1 MGPKM
6 AAKTTTAGKP
16 PTKATPIKSSS
27 APSLASMERLRWRR
41 KITERIALCLVSL
54 FLVGV
59 GVAAW
64 MTEGQVF
71 NAPLTALRS
80 LESREGQGSS
90 NASVNCRNPKNK
102 NTPYCQ
108 DREAQVEGQ
117 WQGISRIQGGKAA
130 PFKLTSPGK

>member
-1 MGPKM
+1 M
-6 AAKTTTAGKP
+6 A
-16 PTKATPIKSSS
+16 TKATTSTLKATPKAKPIKNSA

-41 KITERIALCLVSL
+41 KLTERVAIAVVCL

-64 MTEGQVF
+64 LTEGQVF
-71 NAPLTALRS
+71 SAPLTALRS
-80 LESREGQGSS
+80 LESKEGLASS
-90 NASVNCRNPKNK
+90 NASVNCRHPKNK

-108 DREAQVEGQ
+108 ERAAEVEGQ